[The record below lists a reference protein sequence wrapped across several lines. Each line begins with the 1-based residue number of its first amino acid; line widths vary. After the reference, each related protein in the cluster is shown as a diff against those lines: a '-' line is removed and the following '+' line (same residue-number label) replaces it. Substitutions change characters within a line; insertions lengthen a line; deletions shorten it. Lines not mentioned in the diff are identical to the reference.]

1 MNIRLLILSI
11 CAEVVMVGEVA
22 RKVVQQQHKSTSRT
36 HVTGV
41 SLCLMCEL
49 TCYIFLFIQIDY
61 CYSFFCGCYA
71 CSISY
76 RKCVRYNNNA
86 YSARCPSSVSR
97 VSMCC

>member
-1 MNIRLLILSI
+1 MMNIRLLILSI

-61 CYSFFCGCYA
+61 CYSFLWLLYVFYVLQKVCA
-71 CSISY
+71 L
-76 RKCVRYNNNA
+76 
-86 YSARCPSSVSR
+86 
-97 VSMCC
+97 